1 MSVEQRDPAVC
12 SFSFNQEGEDEMTK
26 ASINVQDLRRRIYI
40 KAKTETTWRFWGLY
54 VHVCKMETLSEAY
67 ALAKNNNGAPGIDGV
82 TFAAI
87 EAQGVATFLARFRT
101 NSYNAH
107 MCRYRP

>member
-1 MSVEQRDPAVC
+1 LE
-12 SFSFNQEGEDEMTK
+12 
-26 ASINVQDLRRRIYI
+26 
-40 KAKTETTWRFWGLY
+40 AKIIDGTTWRFWGLY

-87 EAQGVATFLARFRT
+87 EAQGVRSERRRR
-101 NSYNAH
+101 SNASG
-107 MCRYRP
+107 